1 VKKPILITRVP
12 SPPASLLENAL
23 PRLDYADAFRGEIRP
38 PGPLQPEDVF
48 KALFG
53 STPRWIDSLLFL
65 RNKLVARVGLKVPS
79 QSPRHR
85 LEAFQVAPGQSL
97 GLFKIM
103 AKNNREVLAGQDD
116 RHLDFR
122 VSFLLE
128 TLEAEGTPAYG
139 FTLTTGVTMHNRLGR
154 FYFAL
159 VKPFHRLIVPAM
171 MRGIIRNLQ
180 GP

>member
-1 VKKPILITRVP
+1 
-12 SPPASLLENAL
+12 
-23 PRLDYADAFRGEIRP
+23 
-38 PGPLQPEDVF
+38 
-48 KALFG
+48 
-53 STPRWIDSLLFL
+53 
-65 RNKLVARVGLKVPS
+65 
-79 QSPRHR
+79 
-85 LEAFQVAPGQSL
+85 
-97 GLFKIM
+97 
-103 AKNNREVLAGQDD
+103 
-116 RHLDFR
+116 
-122 VSFLLE
+122 LE